1 MKEIK
6 CPKCGTV
13 FKIDENDYNEILEQV
28 KGEAFAKEIERK
40 TAVFQSV
47 LTYNIQP

>member
-28 KGEAFAKEIERK
+28 KGEAFAKEIERNK
-40 TAVFQSV
+40 KEAEEKV
-47 LTYNIQP
+47 P